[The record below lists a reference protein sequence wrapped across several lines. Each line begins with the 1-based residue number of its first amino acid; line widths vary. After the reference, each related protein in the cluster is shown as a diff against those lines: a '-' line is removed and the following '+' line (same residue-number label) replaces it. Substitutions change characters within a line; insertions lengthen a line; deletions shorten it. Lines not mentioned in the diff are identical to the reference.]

1 MTHFPVYPTQPFTGQ
16 PPSMWSDV
24 NRASDTRYSSST
36 APYYQA
42 RIDAAH
48 GRHLAGSDDEVQD
61 EQANSGYALNELRLM
76 AEMDDI
82 QGNGVFDN
90 PQVTAPN
97 IHGDAGVFQVR
108 FSLPGYLARERMF
121 APSEVRDVTTG
132 RPIIPVP
139 NSPVAFDTNEQV
151 AYIERGLH
159 QPFGPV
165 VSETSRGDMPYES
178 IVNVVQNP
186 ERIKIGVPYPPP
198 APQPTHP
205 PQPTAGFWPE
215 TNGKTALLLV
225 GSAAVAAG
233 ALWWFYKPKPKS
245 LVKNR
250 RRARRR
256 H

>member
-42 RIDAAH
+42 QIDAAH

-61 EQANSGYALNELRLM
+61 EQSNSGYALNELRLM

-97 IHGDAGVFQVR
+97 IHSDAGVFSVR

-186 ERIKIGVPYPPP
+186 ERIKMGPPP
-198 APQPTHP
+198 P
-205 PQPTAGFWPE
+205 PGMSGFWPPE
-215 TNGKTALLLV
+215 DGKKALLLV
-225 GSAAVAAG
+225 GGAAVAAG
-233 ALWWFYKPKPKS
+233 VLLMVLKKKPKPMA
-245 LVKNR
+245 KNR
-250 RRARRR
+250 HRARRR

>member
-1 MTHFPVYPTQPFTGQ
+1 
-16 PPSMWSDV
+16 MWSDV

-42 RIDAAH
+42 KIDAAH

-61 EQANSGYALNELRLM
+61 EQANQGYALNELRLM

-90 PQVTAPN
+90 PQVTPPN
-97 IHGDAGVFQVR
+97 IHGDAGVFSAR

-198 APQPTHP
+198 APQSTHP
-205 PQPTAGFWPE
+205 PQPTAGFWPA
-215 TNGKTALLLV
+215 TDGKKAVVLV
-225 GSAAVAAG
+225 GSAAVAVG
-233 ALWWFYKPKPKS
+233 VLWFVLKGQKKKPMAA
-245 LVKNR
+245 NR
-250 RRARRR
+250 RRGRR

>member
-1 MTHFPVYPTQPFTGQ
+1 MTHFPVYPSQPFTGQ

-42 RIDAAH
+42 KIDKAH

-61 EQANSGYALNELRLM
+61 EQADSGYALNELRLM

-90 PQVTAPN
+90 PQVTPPN
-97 IHGDAGVFQVR
+97 IHSDAGVFAVR
-108 FSLPGYLARERMF
+108 FSLPGYSARERMF

-186 ERIKIGVPYPPP
+186 EPIKMGPPP
-198 APQPTHP
+198 SGMS
-205 PQPTAGFWPE
+205 GFWPPE
-215 TNGKTALLLV
+215 DGKKALLLV
-225 GSAAVAAG
+225 GGAAVATG
-233 ALWWFYKPKPKS
+233 VLLMVLKS
-245 LVKNR
+245 RKKSMAKNR

>member
-1 MTHFPVYPTQPFTGQ
+1 MPHFPTFPSQPFTGD
-16 PPSMWSDV
+16 PPSMWSEV

-36 APYYQA
+36 APFYQA
-42 RIDAAH
+42 KIDRAH
-48 GRHLAGSDDEVQD
+48 GRHLAGADEEVQD

-76 AEMDDI
+76 AELDDI

-90 PQVTAPN
+90 PQVTSPN
-97 IHGDAGVFQVR
+97 IHADAGVFSAR

-165 VSETSRGDMPYES
+165 VQETSRGDMPYES

-186 ERIKIGVPYPPP
+186 QAIKLGVPPGTP
-198 APQPTHP
+198 AP
-205 PQPTAGFWPE
+205 TAAHGFGQIG
-215 TNGKTALLLV
+215 TDGKKMFLLA
-225 GSAAVAAG
+225 GGAAVAAG
-233 ALWWFYKPKPKS
+233 ALWFFMKGRKTKAMA
-245 LVKNR
+245 KNR

>member
-42 RIDAAH
+42 KIDAAH
-48 GRHLAGSDDEVQD
+48 GRHLAGSDEDVQD
-61 EQANSGYALNELRLM
+61 EQSNSGYALNELRLM

-90 PQVTAPN
+90 PEVTEPN
-97 IHGDAGVFQVR
+97 IHPDAGIFQVR

-205 PQPTAGFWPE
+205 PQPTSGFWPA
-215 TNGKTALLLV
+215 TNGKTAFLLV
-225 GSAAVAAG
+225 GGAAVAAG
-233 ALWWFYKPKPKS
+233 VLLMVLKKKPKPMA
-245 LVKNR
+245 KNR
-250 RRARRR
+250 HRARRR

>member
-1 MTHFPVYPTQPFTGQ
+1 MRAPVYPSQPFTGD

-42 RIDAAH
+42 RIDRAH
-48 GRHLAGSDDEVQD
+48 GRHLAGSDEEVQD

-90 PQVTAPN
+90 PEVTQPN
-97 IHGDAGVFQVR
+97 IHPDAGIFQVR

-186 ERIKIGVPYPPP
+186 QPIKVGYPPP
-198 APQPTHP
+198 QATHGIWP
-205 PQPTAGFWPE
+205 VEDGKKALMLAG
-215 TNGKTALLLV
+215 G
-225 GSAAVAAG
+225 AAVAAG
-233 ALWWFYKPKPKS
+233 LLWFVLKGKPKAMA
-245 LVKNR
+245 KNR
-250 RRARRR
+250 HRSQPRHASFYRRPRRR

>member
-1 MTHFPVYPTQPFTGQ
+1 MATYPTFPSQPFTGQ

-36 APYYQA
+36 APFYQA
-42 RIDAAH
+42 KIDRAH
-48 GRHLAGSDDEVQD
+48 GRHLAGSEEEVQD
-61 EQANSGYALNELRLM
+61 EQADSGYALNELRLM

-90 PQVTAPN
+90 PQVTPPN
-97 IHGDAGVFQVR
+97 IHSDAGVFAVR
-108 FSLPGYLARERMF
+108 FSLPGYSARERMF

-186 ERIKIGVPYPPP
+186 ERIKMGMPYPPP
-198 APQPTHP
+198 APQPTH
-205 PQPTAGFWPE
+205 GIWPAE
-215 TNGKTALLLV
+215 DGKKALLLA
-225 GSAAVAAG
+225 GGAAVAAG
-233 ALWWFYKPKPKS
+233 VLWMVLKQKPKPMA
-245 LVKNR
+245 KNR
-250 RRARRR
+250 SRSRRR